1 MPHCLKC
8 KTKTDMVG
16 GMYTESTNKK
26 GTAFA
31 CMKGSC
37 SVCGSGMCHRVPL
50 NGGAIRL
57 PGEGKGLVLP
67 GTESGKGLVLPGA
80 GVKAKGKVSG
90 GLAPLAVLS
99 GVAGVASILNSIGV
113 LEPVKGL
120 VASFAKELE
129 YMILNPSAAKWRSIY
144 VDRLPN
150 LAKRWRDLGND
161 IVFLQGKPKQT
172 KMIENKINRI
182 NRKRADI
189 VSLAEMLIT
198 QLPIYKAMSEA
209 KDAQLQE
216 REQAKVNKKI
226 NELEGQLAN
235 LKGEG
240 VPKKK

>member
-8 KTKTDMVG
+8 KKGTDMVG
-16 GMYTESTNKK
+16 GAYTESTNKK
-26 GTAFA
+26 GVKYA
-31 CMKGSC
+31 CMKGKC
-37 SVCGSGMCHRVPL
+37 SVCESGMCHRVPL

-67 GTESGKGLVLPGA
+67 GTESGKGLVLPGT
-80 GVKAKGKVSG
+80 GVNAQGKVKG

-120 VASFAKELE
+120 VASFAKEIQ
-129 YMILNPSAAKWRSIY
+129 YMIENPAAAKWKSIY

-150 LAKRWRDLGND
+150 LAMRWRNLGSD

-172 KMIENKINRI
+172 KMIENKINRME
-182 NRKRADI
+182 RKRADI

-216 REQAKVNKKI
+216 REAQKVNKKI
-226 NELEGQLAN
+226 NELEGQLAT
-235 LKGEG
+235 LRGEG
-240 VPKKK
+240 MPKKK

>member
-1 MPHCLKC
+1 
-8 KTKTDMVG
+8 
-16 GMYTESTNKK
+16 
-26 GTAFA
+26 
-31 CMKGSC
+31 
-37 SVCGSGMCHRVPL
+37 MCHRVPL

-57 PGEGKGLVLP
+57 PGEQGSGLTLP
-67 GTESGKGLVLPGA
+67 GTESGSGLNLPGA
-80 GVKAKGKVSG
+80 GVKGKTKVTG

-99 GVAGVASILNSIGV
+99 ATAGIVSIMNSIGV
-113 LEPVKGL
+113 LEPVKSLL
-120 VASFAKELE
+120 VSFGKELE
-129 YMILNPSAAKWRSIY
+129 YIILNPAAAKWKSIY

-150 LAKRWRDLGND
+150 LAKKWRDLGND

-198 QLPIYKAMSEA
+198 QLPIYKAMAEA
-209 KDAQLQE
+209 KDIQLME

-235 LKGEG
+235 LKGTG
-240 VPKKK
+240 VTKKK

>member
-8 KTKTDMVG
+8 KTKTDMIG
-16 GMYTESTNKK
+16 GAYTEATNKK

-31 CMKGSC
+31 CVKGKC
-37 SVCGSGMCHRVPL
+37 SVCGSGMCHRVPM

-67 GTESGKGLVLPGA
+67 GTESGSGMTLPGA
-80 GVKAKGKVSG
+80 GVKGKTKG
-90 GLAPLAVLS
+90 GLAPLAILS
-99 GVAGVASILNSIGV
+99 ATAGVVSIMNSIGV
-113 LEPVKGL
+113 LEPVKSLL
-120 VASFAKELE
+120 VSFGKELE
-129 YMILNPSAAKWRSIY
+129 YIILNPAAAKWKSIY

-172 KMIENKINRI
+172 KMIENRINRI

-198 QLPIYKAMSEA
+198 QLPIYKSMAES
-209 KDAQLQE
+209 KDIQLQQ
-216 REQAKVNKKI
+216 REQDKVNKKI
-226 NELEGQLAN
+226 ADLESQLST

-240 VPKKK
+240 VTKKK